1 MKKILGFI
9 LFLGLF
15 SSCSF
20 WTANYNI
27 PLTRVEKNSENCE
40 VTLNMCEDTSYTFED
55 ENILANWKVLSKAI
69 SLKLTNKS
77 DYPIR
82 INPDD
87 IGYIDYMGRINRVS
101 SNNQFYGDKYKIQPS
116 LIIPSNTTWAINL
129 IPTENWELKD
139 ISPILPGTI
148 TTHAIPNKKDLE
160 IARSYVGKT
169 LGIYVPVIIEN
180 ERTDYLFEFTID
192 NWSNA
197 PKDNKNKK

>member
-20 WTANYNI
+20 WTANYSI

-55 ENILANWKVLSKAI
+55 ENILANWKVLPEAI

-77 DYPIR
+77 DYPIK

-87 IGYIDYMGRINRVS
+87 ISYVDYLGKVNRVT
-101 SNNQFYGDKYKIQPS
+101 SNNQFYVDKYRVQPN
-116 LIIPSNTTWAINL
+116 LMIPTHSTWSVNL
-129 IPTENWELKD
+129 IPTEKWGTKG
-139 ISPILPGTI
+139 IFPILPGTI
-148 TTHAIPNKKDLE
+148 TTHATPNKKDLE
-160 IARSYVGKT
+160 TAKSYVGKT

-180 ERTDYLFEFTID
+180 ERIDYLFEFTID
-192 NWSNA
+192 SWLNA
-197 PKDNKNKK
+197 PKDKKKKK